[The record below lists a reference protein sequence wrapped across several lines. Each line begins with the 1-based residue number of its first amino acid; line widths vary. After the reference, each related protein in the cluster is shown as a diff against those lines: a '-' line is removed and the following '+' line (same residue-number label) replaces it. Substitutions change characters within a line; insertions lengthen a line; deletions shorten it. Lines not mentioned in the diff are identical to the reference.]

1 MLRNRTADWL
11 LAACHG
17 SMFLIRQ
24 RMEHNLMNRLIG
36 LSIVGLLATVL
47 SFGEAVAVNP
57 DEILDDPVLEG
68 RARDISSKLRCLVCQ
83 NQSIDDSNADL
94 ARDLR
99 VIVRQRL
106 VAGDS
111 DEQVVQYIV
120 DRYGDYVLLEPPVK
134 GVTYA
139 LWYGP
144 GILLLV
150 AGGALLVAARRR
162 SRAAPAEGLSEDEKR
177 RLAELLGDDKKA

>member
-1 MLRNRTADWL
+1 
-11 LAACHG
+11 
-17 SMFLIRQ
+17 
-24 RMEHNLMNRLIG
+24 MELTLMNRLIG
-36 LSIVGLLATVL
+36 LFIAGLLATVL

-57 DEILDDPVLEG
+57 DEVLDDPVLEG

-111 DEQVVQYIV
+111 NEQVVQYIV
-120 DRYGDYVLLEPPVK
+120 DRYGEYVLLEPTVK
-134 GVTYA
+134 GVNYV
-139 LWYGP
+139 LWFGP
-144 GILLLV
+144 GVLLLV

-162 SRAAPAEGLSEDEKR
+162 SGAASAEGLNDEEKR
-177 RLAELLGDDKKA
+177 RLAELLDDGKRG